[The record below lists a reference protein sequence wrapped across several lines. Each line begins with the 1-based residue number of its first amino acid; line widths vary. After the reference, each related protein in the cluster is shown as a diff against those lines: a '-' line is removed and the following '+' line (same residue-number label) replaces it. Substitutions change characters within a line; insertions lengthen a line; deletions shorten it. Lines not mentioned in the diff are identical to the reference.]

1 MNKQIISW
9 GMMLAAAF
17 TLTNCT
23 KEIDNPNQEPET
35 SGIPFEL
42 VATSVDTKTDN
53 TAGVV
58 AWSADDAINIF
69 HAEATT
75 DAYINDG
82 SFTIQEADLN
92 DGRFTGNLKEGE
104 TLSAEKYDWYAFYPY
119 TSQIET
125 PANTSKGWTPVGSK
139 HNVKQAQDG
148 YDNMNHISGTNYPL
162 YGVAKNVA
170 SNDRPSITMNH
181 AYSIAK
187 IVVKNTT
194 EQELTVETVSFTAPV
209 NIVGTYYINFADESL
224 TFTKS
229 SDNYV
234 SKTAELEVSN
244 GTALQ
249 ENAEAAFYIAFV
261 PFTAAENETLS
272 LSVNGYSKEIKL
284 TKDVTF
290 AAGKIQT
297 LNFAYDKV
305 EDPAPEGV
313 NEVTISFATTDQ
325 RVSQDT
331 ESQVWANGDVTFT
344 NNKATSTS
352 NIIDSSAPVRLYK
365 NSTITLE
372 APGNITQIEFTC
384 NTSAYA
390 TALQSA
396 IEGATVS
403 EKVVTVTL
411 DDPTT
416 SVTYT
421 MSGGQVRMDELTV
434 TYEELDPDAPSI
446 TAGNVSDVSA
456 RGAENAEL
464 TYSIDNLEYANLT
477 IECDGAVVTSAEK
490 GDDGTIVYTVAAN
503 STTSARTGT
512 ITINGGDVEK
522 VVSVV
527 QNAPIFTSTQ
537 EEIIL
542 AADAGATKS
551 FTITS
556 DFDWIAELSEDA
568 NFTINPDTY
577 EWSDDGKQSVKVTA
591 NSENTSEE
599 GTLTL
604 GTITFTNVETEETIT
619 VTVKQES
626 SYVAVGMATKN
637 ISFSSFTSGTQYAQG
652 ETHDL
657 GDNFILTING
667 AHLNTQVRLYAGS
680 NATVQAPGA
689 IQSLDVTAGNKAGTL
704 NVYGSVDGSEW
715 TIVKSIQ
722 TTTSYT
728 KYNVEFP
735 STSDYDWVKF
745 ESVGAQIRL
754 SLLDITYQA
763 N

>member
-1 MNKQIISW
+1 MKKIMKIFV
-9 GMMLAAAF
+9 LVAAAAIA
-17 TLTNCT
+17 LASCQKN
-23 KEIDNPNQEPET
+23 EIDNSTSKEYEYTFHIGNADTKATLGDVSVEWT
-35 SGIPFEL
+35 SGDQMGLYAVTTSGDVSYNTKGYITPGQP
-42 VATSVDTKTDN
+42 ATMKVYSYYALAEGDKIYAYYPYSSSNAQVPTEVSISLPANQDGNDDMPMVSLPM
-53 TAGVV
+53 VV
-58 AWSADDAINIF
+58 TSDI
-69 HAEATT
+69 
-75 DAYINDG
+75 
-82 SFTIQEADLN
+82 
-92 DGRFTGNLKEGE
+92 
-104 TLSAEKYDWYAFYPY
+104 AEK
-119 TSQIET
+119 E
-125 PANTSKGWTPVGSK
+125 
-139 HNVKQAQDG
+139 
-148 YDNMNHISGTNYPL
+148 
-162 YGVAKNVA
+162 NVA
-170 SNDRPSITMNH
+170 VEAGEIKLVNLAAIAEFNVYSSNVEYQSE
-181 AYSIAK
+181 K
-187 IVVKNTT
+187 VKS
-194 EQELTVETVSFTAPV
+194 VSFTANKAIAGNFTFDLTSV
-209 NIVGTYYINFADESL
+209 DYSNAATLAISGYTDTEVVSTLSTAAAVGTAKESATKVKMVVAPGEGYTGTVVVATDKASYTFNVTKAK
-224 TFTKS
+224 TFTRS
-229 SDNYV
+229 SV
-234 SKTAELEVSN
+234 L
-244 GTALQ
+244 
-249 ENAEAAFYIAFV
+249 
-261 PFTAAENETLS
+261 P
-272 LSVNGYSKEIKL
+272 LSVDLANGER
-284 TKDVTF
+284 
-290 AAGKIQT
+290 
-297 LNFAYDKV
+297 V
-305 EDPAPEGV
+305 ENPAEPEGV

-344 NNKATSTS
+344 NNKASSTS
-352 NIIDSSAPVRLYK
+352 DIINSSAPVRLYK

-384 NTSAYA
+384 NTAAYA

-396 IEGATVS
+396 VEGATVS

-446 TAGNVSDVSA
+446 TAGNVPDVSA

-542 AADAGATKS
+542 AADAGATKL

-556 DFDWIAELSEDA
+556 DFDWIAELSEGA
-568 NFTINPDTY
+568 NFTIDHDTY
-577 EWSDDGKQSVKVTA
+577 EWSDKGKQSVEVTA

-604 GTITFTNVETEETIT
+604 GTITFTNVETEQSII

-626 SYVAVGMATKN
+626 SYVAVGAVVETITFDANKTQRT
-637 ISFSSFTSGTQYAQG
+637 SFSAEQQIWKAGDVTFTNDKASSQTAVADYS
-652 ETHDL
+652 
-657 GDNFILTING
+657 NP
-667 AHLNTQVRLYAGS
+667 VRLYAS
-680 NATVQAPGA
+680 STVTISA
-689 IQSLDVTAGNKAGTL
+689 IGQITEVVIESDGTSKYKTALENSLTSAGYSYTNAGNSYTIT
-704 NVYGSVDGSEW
+704 VSE
-715 TIVKSIQ
+715 TTSISFSLTGQARFKSI
-722 TTTSYT
+722 
-728 KYNVEFP
+728 KV
-735 STSDYDWVKF
+735 
-745 ESVGAQIRL
+745 
-754 SLLDITYQA
+754 TYA